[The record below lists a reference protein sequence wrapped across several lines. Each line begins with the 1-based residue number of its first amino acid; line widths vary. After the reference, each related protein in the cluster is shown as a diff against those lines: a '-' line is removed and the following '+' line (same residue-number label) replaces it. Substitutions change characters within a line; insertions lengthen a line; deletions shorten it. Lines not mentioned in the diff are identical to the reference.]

1 MHRLTEY
8 RLGRGVGL
16 PTLALLFGLGLAV
29 AQADDTGARRHAE
42 GQYDAANA
50 TYQVVSGDDLDAI
63 AERFGVTLQALTEAN
78 NLSSTVIDIGQR
90 LTIPGTATGPA
101 TATPSPTGAMAEMG
115 ALTGPPADPGYKY
128 STPMPPGIA
137 APDSIETRLG
147 TLRFFDGFPDKATA
161 QKLYDN
167 LDFERA
173 VQAFLLGMP
182 AVSQVA
188 NREAFRS
195 FGPPNTV
202 VPIFEQLLDSRG
214 IVLTGNDNTVYSWTW
229 LDLSDG
235 PLVLEVP
242 PKVLGTANDMW
253 QRWVVDVGITGPDQ
267 GKGGKYLFL
276 PPGYKDQPPSGYYV
290 VHSPTF
296 GLWVPWRSFLVDG
309 DPAPGVELVKQY
321 TKIYPL
327 SEAGKAV
334 APPTFVDLSGKPF
347 NTVFPTNYRFWEM
360 LNEVVQQEPT
370 DSLDPVSLGFFQS
383 IGIQKGKP
391 FAPDARM
398 KQILTEA
405 AAVGDAT
412 ARTILFHTRDR
423 AAYYYP
429 DSNWQLGF
437 TGGYQFQAAP
447 GVADFDAA
455 TFYYYLAILVTPAME
470 EKMIGKGSQYAW
482 TARDANGDPLDGGKH
497 YRLHLPPN
505 VPVKDFWSLI
515 LYSDQTRSQIQTD
528 QRFPSM
534 SSQTKGLQTNA
545 DGSIDVY
552 FGPDSPSGKES
563 NWVQTVP
570 GRGWNVVL
578 RMYGA
583 LEPWFD
589 QTWRPGEIELQP

>member
-1 MHRLTEY
+1 MTNQLSSFALCVALT
-8 RLGRGVGL
+8 
-16 PTLALLFGLGLAV
+16 AAV
-29 AQADDTGARRHAE
+29 PIAGNAQALSGE
-42 GQYDAANA
+42 PANP
-50 TYQVVSGDDLDAI
+50 
-63 AERFGVTLQALTEAN
+63 E
-78 NLSSTVIDIGQR
+78 
-90 LTIPGTATGPA
+90 
-101 TATPSPTGAMAEMG
+101 
-115 ALTGPPADPGYKY
+115 YKY
-128 STPMPPGIA
+128 STPMPPGVA
-137 APDSIETRLG
+137 SPDKVETRLG
-147 TLRFFDGFPDKATA
+147 TLNFFDGFSDKASA

-167 LDFERA
+167 LDFQRA

-188 NREAFRS
+188 NRDAFRTL
-195 FGPPNTV
+195 GPPNSL
-202 VPIFEQLLDSRG
+202 VPIFEQLQDARS
-214 IVLTGNDNTVYSWTW
+214 IILTANDNTVYSWTW
-229 LDLSDG
+229 LDLADG

-253 QRWVVDVGITGPDQ
+253 QRWVTDVGITGPDKGQ
-267 GKGGKYLFL
+267 GGKYLFL
-276 PPGYKDQPPSGYYV
+276 PPGYEGQVPEGYHL

-296 GLWVPWRSFLVDG
+296 GLWIPWRSFLFAG
-309 DPAPGVELVKQY
+309 DPAPGVELVKKF

-327 SEAGKAV
+327 AEAGKPV
-334 APPTFVDLSGKPF
+334 AAPKFVDMSGKPF
-347 NTVFPTNYRFWEM
+347 NTVFPTDYRFWEL
-360 LNEVVQQEPT
+360 LNQVVQEEPT
-370 DSLDPVSLGFFQS
+370 ESLDPVTLGFFQS

-391 FAPDARM
+391 FAPDERM
-398 KQILTEA
+398 KKILTEA
-405 AAVGDAT
+405 AAVGGAT
-412 ARTILFHTRDR
+412 ARAILFHTRNR
-423 AAYYYP
+423 AAYYYK

-482 TARDANGDPLDGGKH
+482 TARDANGEPFDGGKS

-515 LYSDQTRSQIQTD
+515 LYSDQTRSMMQTD
-528 QRFPSM
+528 QRSPSV
-534 SSQTKGLQTNA
+534 SSQTKGLQANA

-552 FGPDSPSGKES
+552 FGPKPPAGKEH
-563 NWVQTVP
+563 NWAQTVP

-589 QTWRPGEIELQP
+589 KTWRPGEIELVP